1 MNARGLFPVRSAQ
14 LGFAI
19 VSAIFLLVALAAL
32 GAFMVSFSNTQQLT
46 SAQDVQG
53 SRAYWAARGGVQWVT
68 SEIVRT
74 DDCPSAAGQVDF
86 ADGFVVD
93 YTCDDNTYDEG
104 VTTRTIFWV
113 TATATAGGVVG
124 DRLYVERQIQV
135 FVE

>member
-68 SEIVRT
+68 SEIVT
-74 DDCPSAAGQVDF
+74 TGACPAVQPAF
-86 ADGFVVD
+86 ADGFAVFVSC
-93 YTCDDNTYDEG
+93 TPNTYVEG